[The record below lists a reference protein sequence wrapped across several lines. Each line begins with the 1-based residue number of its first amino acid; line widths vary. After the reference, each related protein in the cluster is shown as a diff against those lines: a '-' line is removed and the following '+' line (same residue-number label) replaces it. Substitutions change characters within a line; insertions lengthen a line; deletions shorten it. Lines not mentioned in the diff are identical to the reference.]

1 MGNGV
6 PLYEAAK
13 RKILKRLETREWLP
27 GAKLPPEGELSRE
40 LGVSVGTLRHAVGEL
55 CDEGILWRRQ
65 GSGTYVRSYRDGG
78 AGFWN
83 CFQPFHTRDGMPMIM
98 VDRKVLFL
106 ETIPAGDEFSVR
118 LRLKKDDPVI
128 HVLRHQIDKN
138 GEFQGIDEL
147 YLRGDYFKGLT
158 FERFDKTLEPD
169 ESLYSF
175 YEREFG
181 VEIVETSNFIAWDI
195 GTEELA
201 KRLLAPKIAN
211 MPLIFY
217 KRVSKTYG
225 HIPVEC
231 RVIRGKA
238 SDVQLSFDITR

>member
-83 CFQPFHTRDGMPMIM
+83 FFSLSRPGM
-98 VDRKVLFL
+98 
-106 ETIPAGDEFSVR
+106 G
-118 LRLKKDDPVI
+118 
-128 HVLRHQIDKN
+128 
-138 GEFQGIDEL
+138 
-147 YLRGDYFKGLT
+147 
-158 FERFDKTLEPD
+158 
-169 ESLYSF
+169 
-175 YEREFG
+175 
-181 VEIVETSNFIAWDI
+181 
-195 GTEELA
+195 
-201 KRLLAPKIAN
+201 
-211 MPLIFY
+211 
-217 KRVSKTYG
+217 
-225 HIPVEC
+225 C
-231 RVIRGKA
+231 R
-238 SDVQLSFDITR
+238 

>member
-83 CFQPFHTRDGMPMIM
+83 RFQPFQTRDGMPMII

-158 FERFDKTLEPD
+158 FERFDKNL
-169 ESLYSF
+169 L
-175 YEREFG
+175 RAG
-181 VEIVETSNFIAWDI
+181 V
-195 GTEELA
+195 
-201 KRLLAPKIAN
+201 
-211 MPLIFY
+211 
-217 KRVSKTYG
+217 
-225 HIPVEC
+225 
-231 RVIRGKA
+231 RG
-238 SDVQLSFDITR
+238 